1 MNDVVAKFGNSPNS
15 SLCPTLIA
23 FYNIYNMLED
33 DEILSD
39 SMVQFMNPGIKM
51 LDSQA
56 QFERWH
62 NTKLEDTAVVNRI
75 KNQHEFHLLAI
86 RKIHDAG
93 GNIVC
98 GTDAGIGITI
108 PGYSIHQELE
118 FYRQA
123 GLSNYEV
130 LKTATVNA
138 AKVHKIMNNMGAVEE
153 GKIANLILVDNNPL
167 VELDA
172 LKKPR
177 MVFVNG
183 RGLERSSLDLFEAKA
198 RNRHGLL
205 ATLIR
210 FVENSVVEK

>member
-1 MNDVVAKFGNSPNS
+1 
-15 SLCPTLIA
+15 
-23 FYNIYNMLED
+23 
-33 DEILSD
+33 
-39 SMVQFMNPGIKM
+39 VQFMNPGIKM

-56 QFERWH
+56 QFDRWH
-62 NTKLEDTAVVNRI
+62 NTKMEDPAVVTRI

-86 RKIHDAG
+86 RKLNDAG
-93 GNIVC
+93 VNIVC
-98 GTDAGIGITI
+98 GTDAGIGITV
-108 PGYSIHQELE
+108 PGYSIHQELD

-138 AKVHKIMNNMGAVEE
+138 ARVHKIMNNMGSIEK

-167 VELDA
+167 VDLDA
-172 LKKPR
+172 LKRPH

-183 RGLERSSLDLFEAKA
+183 KGLDRNTLDTFETKSGN
-198 RNRHGLL
+198 RNGLL

-210 FVENSVVEK
+210 FMENSVVEK